1 MATIITNPQDAY
13 AAIKPLIS
21 RTEQEEVFI
30 IALGCNH
37 NVKSVK
43 LAAIGDIDAT
53 VFPKRY
59 IYQQLCI
66 DGAVSAI
73 LAHTHPSGNPKPS
86 NADIKATR
94 ELQEGL
100 KTLGITLCDHIIIG
114 DGKIFS
120 FDSDSVITI

>member
-1 MATIITNPQDAY
+1 MATIINNSKDAY
-13 AAIKPLIS
+13 EAIKPLIS
-21 RTEQEEVFI
+21 RAEQEEVFI
-30 IALGCNH
+30 IALGSNN

-66 DGAVSAI
+66 DGASQAI

-86 NADIKATR
+86 KADIKATR

-100 KTLGITLCDHIIIG
+100 KTLGIALCDHIIIG
-114 DGKIFS
+114 DGKFFS
-120 FDSDSVITI
+120 FDSDSVFTF